1 MAMQAPADEA
11 LIGRIARGDRLAMQY
26 MGDMLCGLAY
36 LPVDVPVRAIVTLA
50 SGAVDAL
57 SGCYVDSRDD
67 LAALR
72 DRADEITADG
82 LCKLRIHKPA
92 G

>member
-1 MAMQAPADEA
+1 M
-11 LIGRIARGDRLAMQY
+11 
-26 MGDMLCGLAY
+26 
-36 LPVDVPVRAIVTLA
+36 PVRAILTLA

-67 LAALR
+67 LAALS
-72 DRADEITADG
+72 DRADEIAADG
-82 LCKLRIHKPA
+82 LCKLRIHKPV